1 MILQGLQRGPHGE
14 ERAQRELHQPRC
26 EELDDEGKFIGEA
39 SNSEFSL
46 EAQNMTNDHGEEQ
59 NNSGGENHMRK
70 HLGQKN

>member
-46 EAQNMTNDHGEEQ
+46 EA
-59 NNSGGENHMRK
+59 
-70 HLGQKN
+70 